1 MSRWILILLTTV
13 IIGCSSTT
21 SQRDTPTRSSRNY
34 YVSCPPN
41 VFYCYR
47 KSDLICYRGY
57 RVLTVSPWEENPEM
71 VIECK

>member
-1 MSRWILILLTTV
+1 MSGWIFILLTTV

-21 SQRDTPTRSSRNY
+21 SLRDTSSHSSRNY

>member
-1 MSRWILILLTTV
+1 MSRWILILLTMVNTD
-13 IIGCSSTT
+13 CSSTT
-21 SQRDTPTRSSRNY
+21 SLRDTSPLSGSNY

-41 VFYCYR
+41 IFYCYR

-71 VIECK
+71 IIECK

>member
-1 MSRWILILLTTV
+1 MSRWIFILLTTV

-21 SQRDTPTRSSRNY
+21 SLREIPPHSSSNY

-71 VIECK
+71 VIECN

>member
-1 MSRWILILLTTV
+1 MSRWIFILLTTV

-21 SQRDTPTRSSRNY
+21 SLRDTFPHSSRNY

>member
-1 MSRWILILLTTV
+1 MSRWIFILLTTV

-21 SQRDTPTRSSRNY
+21 SLRDATPSSSRNY

>member
-1 MSRWILILLTTV
+1 MSGWIFILLTTV

-21 SQRDTPTRSSRNY
+21 LLWDTPSHSSRNY
-34 YVSCPPN
+34 YVSCPPDI
-41 VFYCYR
+41 FYCYR